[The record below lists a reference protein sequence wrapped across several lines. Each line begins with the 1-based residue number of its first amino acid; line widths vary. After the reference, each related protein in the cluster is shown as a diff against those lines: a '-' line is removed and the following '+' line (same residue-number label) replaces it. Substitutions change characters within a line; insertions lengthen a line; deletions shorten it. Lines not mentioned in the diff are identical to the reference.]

1 MNKKVLFR
9 YLSITLIV
17 CLMFQIMPFNTS
29 IARAATVTGKDGKTY
44 DIPFAN
50 IQTIDVST
58 ALANNDV
65 TINAN
70 ANTAYVITGTSDVWN
85 RYININSSTST
96 TATIYLLDLSV
107 RAPINVTNNINIVVC
122 GTVNNYDPYG
132 FFVPNTGG
140 ANSQCSLYIRGYDKT
155 STVIST
161 NSLFYPNSYYK
172 DVTITSLNMNYNKY
186 FSDGLLTNI
195 LTLDNCV
202 INGTQNIASSK
213 KVLTKSS
220 NYNYTKLNIN
230 NCDITNLYISNL
242 DAATSTP
249 SSTSIKDSNIE
260 TLILSSSKNYSV
272 PPTVTVNNSEIDYL
286 KFDYDTSASTM
297 YTGKLSF
304 DESRVGNIMS
314 TLPSY
319 LINYQLNGI
328 ELNSSTVAFL
338 SNSFYDASKV
348 AYPSPILNYS
358 SFNYAIANKVVT
370 PTPKNSAGSNV
381 YLKIIQ
387 VPGFANKNVL
397 VTYED
402 GQVSKLHTDQEECLY
417 LYLPSGSKKVNLQV
431 TDESWTENLGEYELS
446 FNPITT
452 DDNTINVA
460 QPVEAQNPGSEEL
473 KIIAQSSNK
482 EIIVGYSTD
491 LFVAGNA
498 ENIVYKWS
506 KDGVELDGESN
517 PILHINPTVTGSA
530 IYTCILT
537 KEDKTIES
545 QPITVTVVDNPLA
558 SEVADLNQITADL
571 TNQIT
576 ALTGELEIANSEKT
590 ALQGRVSD
598 LENQITS
605 LNGQV
610 SELQNQIGTLVQE
623 LQDTQEENQ
632 SLKQAIQDL
641 NGQINSLNGQ
651 IGSLQGDLQLVNEQ
665 KSSLELTVID
675 LNNEISNL
683 NGQISLLEGKLSASE
698 GENAGLREQVSGL
711 QDTISQLQDNIT
723 DLNSQVASLTE
734 QNLALHTQLDTANN
748 TIQSLQDQIAALLQE
763 NASLKEQL
771 SYAQGQ
777 IDELTDELTAEQ
789 QKNEDLQTKLNNAL
803 SQINEIAAQLG
814 SPTADRQDIL
824 DQITALKNEIS
835 SLNNQLQTSND
846 SINSLN
852 AQIQNLIETATGLQ
866 NKIDAAMDSLTEY
879 EGAELQDKINTI
891 INENKSLSGQ
901 ITDLENQNSALINQ
915 IASMN
920 DTISN
925 LLIQIGEL
933 TDENTNLKDQLN
945 QAEETINTLQEQ
957 LTAQINTNNDLQ
969 GKLSDLVSK
978 MDDLQSQLST
988 ANADKAELLNQID
1001 NLQSEIGTLTQQLL
1015 ESNDKVDSLN
1025 QQIVSMNATI
1035 NELTDQV
1042 NDALDGL
1049 SEYEGNS
1056 LKEKIGDIKEKQTGL
1071 KNALE
1076 DANSRNTI
1084 LNKQLSDATGQLSY
1098 LQSEIDRLTGV
1109 LQDKDAEIARLNA
1122 LLKQKNDDNAA
1133 LIAGNADL
1141 ESRNQ
1146 NLQKENEQL
1155 REQINQGNP
1164 GNSDELQKVRA
1175 QLNEKEKELATAY
1188 STIDSLKKQL
1198 ANKSSWNTT
1207 NGTIV
1212 KDDEYVVV
1220 PETSSNNN
1228 LNEIV
1233 KEPVIN
1239 NTNQTVIE
1247 SKDGWELASSL
1258 TANADWG
1265 DTVSPAQDASYTG
1278 VFTFF
1283 DNGLSNPAKQ
1293 ILSSKSTNKTDILDF
1308 RIPSVGAGNQGVLLN
1323 DSAVGNYA
1331 KYTFYARRVTEK
1343 NKIYVCEFNVPK
1355 TNYISPVTKLT
1366 SSIMEE
1372 PRNFT
1377 PNNKYT
1383 KAVDCN
1389 IVFRVSAD
1397 YGDIGKGSVKY
1408 QIVPENQ
1415 DFDSD
1420 GNWIDVTGDTFTV
1433 KKQKENFRV
1442 YVKYTDKEG
1451 NFTVDK
1457 TVGFK
1462 VPTKDVVPPKNNT
1475 KPVNQKEI
1483 PIFTVQKTIELGH
1496 TYTINLANIS
1506 NKETIKFSTDNKD
1519 IATVN
1524 KKGVITSKGVGNANI
1539 SGVVTTGNNMYK
1551 FIVKVNVVKGVYDNT
1566 LNIKPITT
1574 LNFSGGKPTLIV
1586 YKLCKKDEAF
1596 RLDIL
1601 DSEDAKI
1608 TYKST
1613 DSKVATVGKTGIVKG
1628 IGKGRA
1634 NIYVTVTKD
1643 GISYNYMIIVRVDDG
1658 SKDETMWDYL
1668 KEE

>member
-17 CLMFQIMPFNTS
+17 CLMFQLMPFNAS

-58 ALANNDV
+58 ALVNNDV

-132 FFVPNTGG
+132 FIVPNTGG

-155 STVIST
+155 STVKST

-172 DVTITSLNMNYNKY
+172 DVTISSLTMNYNKY
-186 FSDGLLTNI
+186 FSDGLLSNK

-220 NYNYTKLNIN
+220 NYNYTTLDIN
-230 NCDITNLYISNL
+230 NCDITNLYISIN
-242 DAATSTP
+242 DATTSTP

-272 PPTVTVNNSEIDYL
+272 PPTVTVNNSDIDCL

-319 LINYQLNGI
+319 LINYQINGI

-348 AYPSPILNYS
+348 GYPSPILNYS

-387 VPGFANKNVL
+387 VPGFANKNIL
-397 VTYED
+397 VKYED

-460 QPVEAQNPGSEEL
+460 QPVKTENPGSEEL

-498 ENIVYKWS
+498 EDIVYKWS
-506 KDGVELDGESN
+506 KDGVELEGELN
-517 PILHINPTVTGSA
+517 PIFHINPTVTGSA
-530 IYTCILT
+530 IYTCTLT
-537 KEDKTIES
+537 REDKTLES

-558 SEVADLNQITADL
+558 SEVADLNQITTDL

-576 ALTGELEIANSEKT
+576 ALTGELESANSEKT
-590 ALQGRVSD
+590 ALQERVSD

-610 SELQNQIGTLVQE
+610 SELQNQIGTLEQE
-623 LQDTQEENQ
+623 LQDSQGENQ

-651 IGSLQGDLQLVNEQ
+651 IESLQGDLQLVNEQ

-675 LNNEISNL
+675 LNNEINNL

-698 GENAGLREQVSGL
+698 GENTGLREQVSGL
-711 QDTISQLQDNIT
+711 QDTITQLQDNIT
-723 DLNSQVASLTE
+723 NLNSQVASLTE
-734 QNLALHTQLDTANN
+734 QNSALHTQLDTANN
-748 TIQSLQDQIAALLQE
+748 TIQSLQDQVTALLQE
-763 NASLKEQL
+763 NASLKDQL
-771 SYAQGQ
+771 SYAQEQ

-789 QKNEDLQTKLNNAL
+789 QKNEDLQTQLNNAL
-803 SQINEIAAQLG
+803 SQINEIATQLG
-814 SPTADRQDIL
+814 SPTVDRQDIL
-824 DQITALKNEIS
+824 DQINAMKNEIS
-835 SLNNQLQTSND
+835 SLNNQLQESND
-846 SINSLN
+846 SITRLN
-852 AQIQNLIETATGLQ
+852 IQIQNLIESATGLQ
-866 NKIDAAMDSLTEY
+866 HKIDVAMDSLTEY

-901 ITDLENQNSALINQ
+901 ITDLENQNNALINQ

-920 DTISN
+920 DTISS
-925 LLIQIGEL
+925 LLMQIGEL

-945 QAEETINTLQEQ
+945 QAEETINSLQEQ

-969 GKLSDLVSK
+969 GKLSDLVSQ

-1015 ESNDKVDSLN
+1015 ESNDKIDSLN

-1049 SEYEGNS
+1049 SEYEGNN
-1056 LKEKIGDIKEKQTGL
+1056 LKEKIGDIKEKQAGL

-1076 DANSRNTI
+1076 DANNRNTI
-1084 LNKQLSDATGQLSY
+1084 LNTQLSDATGQLSY

-1141 ESRNQ
+1141 ERKNQ

-1175 QLNEKEKELATAY
+1175 QLTEKEKELATANA
-1188 STIDSLKKQL
+1188 TIDSLKKQL
-1198 ANKSSWNTT
+1198 ANKSSGNTT
-1207 NGTIV
+1207 NGTVV

-1239 NTNQTVIE
+1239 NTTQTVIE

-1283 DNGLSNPAKQ
+1283 DNGLS
-1293 ILSSKSTNKTDILDF
+1293 SSKQTLSNKSTGKTNLLSLM
-1308 RIPSVGAGNQGVLLN
+1308 IPGVGVGSQEKQLVK
-1323 DSAVGNYA
+1323 DSMTGNYA
-1331 KYTFYARRVTEK
+1331 KYTFYARRLTEK
-1343 NKIYVCEFNVPK
+1343 NKIYVCEVNVPESK
-1355 TNYISPVTKLT
+1355 YISPVTSLT
-1366 SSIMEE
+1366 SSIMNE

-1383 KAVDCN
+1383 KAVDGN

-1397 YGDIGKGSVKY
+1397 YGDVGKGSVKY
-1408 QIVPENQ
+1408 QVVPENQ

-1420 GNWIDVTGDTFTV
+1420 GKWTEVTGDTFTV

-1442 YVKYTDKEG
+1442 YVKYTDKAG

-1457 TVGFK
+1457 TVGFQVAK
-1462 VPTKDVVPPKNNT
+1462 KEKSPSKQIT
-1475 KPVNQKEI
+1475 KPVTQKKI
-1483 PIFTVQKTIELGH
+1483 PVFTIQKTIELGH
-1496 TYTINLANIS
+1496 TYTINMANIS
-1506 NKETIKFSTDNKD
+1506 NKETIKFSSDNQD

-1524 KKGVITSKGVGNANI
+1524 KKGVITSKRVGNAII
-1539 SGVVTTGNNMYK
+1539 SGVVTAGNNAYK

-1566 LNIKPITT
+1566 LNLKPITS
-1574 LNFSGGKPTLIV
+1574 LDFSSGKPTLIV
-1586 YKLCKKDEAF
+1586 YKLCKKDESF

-1601 DSEDAKI
+1601 DSKDAKI

-1613 DSKVATVGKTGIVKG
+1613 DGKVATVGKTGIVKG

-1643 GISYNYMIIVRVDDG
+1643 GIAYNYMIIVRVDDG